1 MDMKKMKVSK
11 IIIIVIVVLLM
22 VFSIY
27 PLIYLV
33 LQSLAP
39 WGEVDQKLIPSQ
51 LTLRSYVQLFTSSG
65 SQNSFTWIRAL
76 LNSFFVCIV
85 TTAVSIATGLLVGF
99 SLTKLSGFKGKKIV
113 MNTLLFQMFFPVVML
128 LVPRYVIMKN
138 FTNTYTGMLLPMI
151 VSTWAVFMY
160 INYFRTLP
168 DAVFEAAKIDGAGA
182 FKTLWYIALPSTK
195 SITTIVALIGHLS
208 DKIYDEKGNEILSYK
223 NISFVFNPETY
234 GVEDLKIIA
243 TRADY
248 PDGPAKMPTL
258 VDCAFT
264 SGIEMEKDGKV
275 NLYSGIGDCEEG
287 RILIENPF
295 ANFGNI
301 VSLLEF

>member
-1 MDMKKMKVSK
+1 MKKMKVSK

-195 SITTIVALIGHLS
+195 SITTIVALTVFMGRWNELMWDMIIS
-208 DKIYDEKGNEILSYK
+208 PNEKYQTLNVILSTK
-223 NISFVFNPETY
+223 INMLVQQQ
-234 GVEDLKIIA
+234 GVLYAASVLLILPIVILFLIFSRYFKEGINFMLK
-243 TRADY
+243 
-248 PDGPAKMPTL
+248 
-258 VDCAFT
+258 
-264 SGIEMEKDGKV
+264 
-275 NLYSGIGDCEEG
+275 
-287 RILIENPF
+287 
-295 ANFGNI
+295 
-301 VSLLEF
+301 

>member
-1 MDMKKMKVSK
+1 MKKMKVSK

-195 SITTIVALIGHLS
+195 SITTIVALTVFMGRW
-208 DKIYDEKGNEILSYK
+208 NELMWDMIISPNERYQTLNVILSTK
-223 NISFVFNPETY
+223 INMLVQQQ
-234 GVEDLKIIA
+234 GVLYAASVLLILPIVIIFLIFSRYFKEGINFMLK
-243 TRADY
+243 
-248 PDGPAKMPTL
+248 
-258 VDCAFT
+258 
-264 SGIEMEKDGKV
+264 
-275 NLYSGIGDCEEG
+275 
-287 RILIENPF
+287 
-295 ANFGNI
+295 
-301 VSLLEF
+301 

>member
-195 SITTIVALIGHLS
+195 SITTIVALTVFMGRWNELMWDMIIS
-208 DKIYDEKGNEILSYK
+208 PNEKYQTLNVILSTK
-223 NISFVFNPETY
+223 INMLVQQQ
-234 GVEDLKIIA
+234 GVLYAASVLLILPIVILFLIFSRYFKEGINFMLK
-243 TRADY
+243 
-248 PDGPAKMPTL
+248 
-258 VDCAFT
+258 
-264 SGIEMEKDGKV
+264 
-275 NLYSGIGDCEEG
+275 
-287 RILIENPF
+287 
-295 ANFGNI
+295 
-301 VSLLEF
+301 

>member
-39 WGEVDQKLIPSQ
+39 WVEVDQKLIPSQ
-51 LTLRSYVQLFTSSG
+51 LTLRSYVQIFTSSG

-113 MNTLLFQMFFPVVML
+113 MNTLLFQMFFPVVMV

-195 SITTIVALIGHLS
+195 SITTIVALTVFMGRW
-208 DKIYDEKGNEILSYK
+208 NELMWDMIISPNERYQTLNVILSTK
-223 NISFVFNPETY
+223 INMLVQQQ
-234 GVEDLKIIA
+234 GVLYAASVLLILPIVILFLIFSRYFKEGINFMLK
-243 TRADY
+243 
-248 PDGPAKMPTL
+248 
-258 VDCAFT
+258 
-264 SGIEMEKDGKV
+264 
-275 NLYSGIGDCEEG
+275 
-287 RILIENPF
+287 
-295 ANFGNI
+295 
-301 VSLLEF
+301 

>member
-1 MDMKKMKVSK
+1 MKKMKVSK

-195 SITTIVALIGHLS
+195 SITTIVALTVFMGRW
-208 DKIYDEKGNEILSYK
+208 NELMWDMIISPNERYQTLNVILSTK
-223 NISFVFNPETY
+223 INMLVQQQ
-234 GVEDLKIIA
+234 GVLYAASVLLILPIVILFLIFSRYFKEGINFMLK
-243 TRADY
+243 
-248 PDGPAKMPTL
+248 
-258 VDCAFT
+258 
-264 SGIEMEKDGKV
+264 
-275 NLYSGIGDCEEG
+275 
-287 RILIENPF
+287 
-295 ANFGNI
+295 
-301 VSLLEF
+301 

>member
-99 SLTKLSGFKGKKIV
+99 SLTKLSGFKGKQIV

-195 SITTIVALIGHLS
+195 SITTIVALTVFMGRWNELMWDMIIS
-208 DKIYDEKGNEILSYK
+208 PNEKYQTLNVILSTK
-223 NISFVFNPETY
+223 INMLVQQQ
-234 GVEDLKIIA
+234 GVLYAASVLLILPIVILFLIFSRYFKEGINFMLK
-243 TRADY
+243 
-248 PDGPAKMPTL
+248 
-258 VDCAFT
+258 
-264 SGIEMEKDGKV
+264 
-275 NLYSGIGDCEEG
+275 
-287 RILIENPF
+287 
-295 ANFGNI
+295 
-301 VSLLEF
+301 

>member
-195 SITTIVALIGHLS
+195 SITTIVALTVFMGRWNELMWDMIIS
-208 DKIYDEKGNEILSYK
+208 PNEKYQTLNVILSTK
-223 NISFVFNPETY
+223 INMLVQQQ
-234 GVEDLKIIA
+234 GVLYAASVLLILPIIILFLIFSRYFKEGINFMLK
-243 TRADY
+243 
-248 PDGPAKMPTL
+248 
-258 VDCAFT
+258 
-264 SGIEMEKDGKV
+264 
-275 NLYSGIGDCEEG
+275 
-287 RILIENPF
+287 
-295 ANFGNI
+295 
-301 VSLLEF
+301 

>member
-195 SITTIVALIGHLS
+195 SITTIVALTVFMGRW
-208 DKIYDEKGNEILSYK
+208 NELMWDMIISPNERYQTLNVILSTK
-223 NISFVFNPETY
+223 INMLVQQQ
-234 GVEDLKIIA
+234 GVLYAASVLLILPIVIIFLIFSRYFKEGINFMLK
-243 TRADY
+243 
-248 PDGPAKMPTL
+248 
-258 VDCAFT
+258 
-264 SGIEMEKDGKV
+264 
-275 NLYSGIGDCEEG
+275 
-287 RILIENPF
+287 
-295 ANFGNI
+295 
-301 VSLLEF
+301 

>member
-195 SITTIVALIGHLS
+195 SITTIVALTVFMGRW
-208 DKIYDEKGNEILSYK
+208 NELMWDMIISPNERYQTLNVILSTK
-223 NISFVFNPETY
+223 INMLVQQQ
-234 GVEDLKIIA
+234 GVLYAASVLLILPIVILFLIFSRYFKEVINFMLK
-243 TRADY
+243 
-248 PDGPAKMPTL
+248 
-258 VDCAFT
+258 
-264 SGIEMEKDGKV
+264 
-275 NLYSGIGDCEEG
+275 
-287 RILIENPF
+287 
-295 ANFGNI
+295 
-301 VSLLEF
+301 

>member
-195 SITTIVALIGHLS
+195 SITTIVALTVFMGRW
-208 DKIYDEKGNEILSYK
+208 NELMWDMIISPNERYQTLNVILSTK
-223 NISFVFNPETY
+223 INMLVQQQ
-234 GVEDLKIIA
+234 GVLYAASVLLILPIVILFLIFSRYFKEGINFMLK
-243 TRADY
+243 
-248 PDGPAKMPTL
+248 
-258 VDCAFT
+258 
-264 SGIEMEKDGKV
+264 
-275 NLYSGIGDCEEG
+275 
-287 RILIENPF
+287 
-295 ANFGNI
+295 
-301 VSLLEF
+301 